1 MVFAL
6 NVVIKN
12 KFSINLFYYKESIAL
27 KMLKNQKN
35 RKKLKLFVKKYYNK
49 LKTQNCEY
57 HKIPQCGAGEKLF
70 E

>member
-1 MVFAL
+1 
-6 NVVIKN
+6 
-12 KFSINLFYYKESIAL
+12 
-27 KMLKNQKN
+27 MLKNQKN